1 MVLFF
6 SSWLKESM
14 GICEDQI
21 GTKMSEQKA
30 FGHFAVRNDKC
41 VGRTFLAFGMTSVS
55 EGHFCSL
62 KKNWPYNFK
71 KSQSSFKIVSFSPAQ
86 QEQSI
91 HILAV
96 QIRAKTKEQQAFGH
110 LIGQT
115 HTHTLI
121 QILIQMRVLI
131 FKYKFPHNTLWSII
145 DCPIILFL
153 RILDYL

>member
-21 GTKMSEQKA
+21 GTKMSEQKV
-30 FGHFAVRNDKC
+30 FGHFVVRNDKC

-71 KSQSSFKIVSFSPAQ
+71 KSQSSFKIVSFSPAE

-115 HTHTLI
+115 HTHTYSN
-121 QILIQMRVLI
+121 
-131 FKYKFPHNTLWSII
+131 FNI
-145 DCPIILFL
+145 DFL
-153 RILDYL
+153 RICKIILQLLKFGGKFEYGKNYEQTAIKMIF